1 MCRIAAGTCSRS
13 VITRLFRLAPVREL
27 GACDDQRV
35 DEPDFLVL
43 RRLLINSLSVLAAD
57 APVQTAW
64 LDEHKVAADEIALD
78 FDHTFRMA
86 DRSVERHQISGNAA
100 AGLREIDVL
109 LADMSGYEQAN
120 RWTWDALADDAGW
133 SQARLLARQ
142 VLIELTGEWEHP
154 LPSIQ
159 VIR

>member
-1 MCRIAAGTCSRS
+1 M
-13 VITRLFRLAPVREL
+13 
-27 GACDDQRV
+27 
-35 DEPDFLVL
+35 DEPDFTVL
-43 RRLLINSLSVLAAD
+43 RRLLINSLSVLAAA

-64 LDEHKVAADEIALD
+64 LAEHKVAADEIALD
-78 FDHTFRMA
+78 FDHAFRMT
-86 DRSVERHQISGNAA
+86 DRLVERHQISGNAA
-100 AGLREIDVL
+100 AGLGEIDVL
-109 LADMSGYEQAN
+109 FADMSGYEQAH
-120 RWTWDALADDAGW
+120 RWTRNALADDTGW